1 MVALYGSV
9 RSQLGESDW
18 SVTASNGGSTTT
30 GGTLTFFLQA
40 RNRAGRNLLSAG
52 KTVTWTAG
60 QQVVVTINASA
71 RQSGEDIFSFI
82 LSASTSTAQQA
93 RQLAEWRAK
102 NTNQVTNRT
111 LPATIT
117 LNSSELLLLAP
128 TVANLAALP
137 TTRVNGMVRQV
148 GTVFYKWDSEATEGT
163 VQAGSGYWV
172 QVPSAI
178 TFLSSTEGEG
188 GCDRSAEADNVEVI
202 LPLPYAG
209 DGSDSTPVIYWLLNG
224 FSEDTGSSW
233 PVGTLIGLA
242 TVLNGQP
249 TTVLDGKA
257 RIKVL
262 GKVRRS
268 TGILESLPESNAVFV
283 NSGDFVFSLSE
294 EIDRGYGIAIEISLR
309 FVLAELTS
317 VVPVDATVNIYP
329 FLRRQV
335 GIFNPF
341 GNFFG
346 ESVVTRGDKW
356 RILPEGIGF
365 KRGSGIGQIKG
376 YITPFLSSEIFL
388 IGLLADTANQKVC
401 VSGALGGSCTIRA
414 NPLQSE
420 AIRAIIST
428 LPGESTPSAWT
439 TPLAIQNGQIFQAT
453 VTFPSTVRSN
463 YPDVIAGMNASF
475 NCPQLRVYFRIGGVI
490 YRRNQPISVAG
501 GSITFT
507 IMDLLDTTIVSNLPS
522 SPSPDFNFWSYNPIT
537 TSLSSG
543 TGTLSGNIEV
553 AVSYF
558 YPSPN
563 PRLTS
568 ISHSTELGC
577 LPEFEGSVSTGST
590 DWDSTSW

>member
-9 RSQLGESDW
+9 RPQSGQNDW
-18 SVTASNGGSTTT
+18 SVTASSGGSTST

-40 RNRAGRNLLSAG
+40 RNRAGRNLLSEG
-52 KTVTWTAG
+52 KAVTWTAG

-82 LSASTSTAQQA
+82 LSASTSTPQQA

-148 GTVFYKWDSEATEGT
+148 GADFYKWDSEATEGT

-172 QVPSAI
+172 QVPRAT
-178 TFLSSTEGEG
+178 TFLSSTESEG
-188 GCDRSAEADNVEVI
+188 GCDRSVEADNVEVI
-202 LPLPYAG
+202 LPLPYIG
-209 DGSDSTPVIYWLLNG
+209 DGSDSTPVVYWLLNG

-242 TVLNGQP
+242 TALNGQP
-249 TTVLDGKA
+249 TTVLEGKA

-268 TGILESLPESNAVFV
+268 TGILESLPESNSIFV

-294 EIDRGYGIAIEISLR
+294 EIDRGYGIAIEISLT

-317 VVPVDATVNIYP
+317 FIPVDATVNIYP

-341 GNFFG
+341 GTFFG
-346 ESVVTRGDKW
+346 ESVVTQGDKW
-356 RILPEGIGF
+356 RILPEIIGF
-365 KRGSGIGQIKG
+365 KRGSGIGQING

-463 YPDVIAGMNASF
+463 YPDVIAGMGASF
-475 NCPQLRVYFRIGGVI
+475 NCSQLRVYFRIGGVI
-490 YRRNQPISVAG
+490 YRRNQPINLAG

-553 AVSYF
+553 AVAYF

-568 ISHSTELGC
+568 ISHSTDLGS
-577 LPEFEGSVSTGST
+577 LPEFEASISTGST
-590 DWDSTSW
+590 DWDSTNW